1 MSIWNIQSEN
11 GGWITRN
18 EDKYGELGHVEIYI
32 YALSLI
38 TETISKVGYG
48 MEHFPLEAIEMAFL
62 IIVII

>member
-1 MSIWNIQSEN
+1 M
-11 GGWITRN
+11 
-18 EDKYGELGHVEIYI
+18 EIYI